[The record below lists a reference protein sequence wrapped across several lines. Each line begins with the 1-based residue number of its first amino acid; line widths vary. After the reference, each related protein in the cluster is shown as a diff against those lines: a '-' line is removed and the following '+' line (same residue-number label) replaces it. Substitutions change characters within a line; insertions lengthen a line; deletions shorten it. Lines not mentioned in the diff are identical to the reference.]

1 MAVRIYCFSG
11 YEFDPLHALL
21 RSPAD
26 EISLEHRIASLLDYF
41 CQHPQQALTKE
52 TLLNAV
58 WAGRVV
64 NEDSLSVAVSK
75 LRKILH
81 DSRGEPQFIK
91 TIPGVG
97 YFWLPETT
105 VQESTAAERS
115 AENISAGDSPATV
128 AKDPL
133 APSPVN
139 TKRDWR
145 RSGLIMALV
154 FVLLTFVVLLNLDLF
169 SSSKPVAEGQSDTV
183 SAAAMLPDAALQ
195 AKFDEAQKLISVAQ
209 HTETSVENYRRA
221 IELFRDVLQQ
231 YPSFTL
237 AHIGIAEAKFEM
249 SAINGFR
256 DLQLYVDEINT
267 ILNLALAQAPDN
279 GDALE
284 LKAKLAFLGEW
295 DLSTANTYYEKAIEA
310 MPNDP
315 GIYLGYSEF
324 LLIRGRYQEA
334 NELLRQLRV
343 KNPDF
348 YRYMNLSLVYM
359 FQGDYQRAIAET
371 QRLINS
377 EAPSRQHN
385 HILTRIGVLT
395 NDDAMAM
402 DHLEILMREEGYSEQ
417 RIANYLDT
425 FDQGGIEAV
434 YASLLEERNEDNLGQ
449 YIPPIS
455 WARYAIVAGE
465 YDTALRFLEEAIS
478 LKQPQALI
486 LHSDPHYDP
495 LRQTPEFQ
503 QLLARLPN

>member
-1 MAVRIYCFSG
+1 MAVRVYCFSG

-21 RSPAD
+21 RSPTD

-41 CQHPQQALTKE
+41 CQHPQQPLTKE
-52 TLLNAV
+52 TLLDAV

-97 YFWLPETT
+97 YFWLPETS
-105 VQESTAAERS
+105 VQENVAAELSGARNPLGES
-115 AENISAGDSPATV
+115 AVSAPDSSADISSVSHKSYWRQGSLIAAV
-128 AKDPL
+128 A
-133 APSPVN
+133 VV
-139 TKRDWR
+139 
-145 RSGLIMALV
+145 I
-154 FVLLTFVVLLNLDLF
+154 LTLVVLLNLNSL
-169 SSSKPVAEGQSDTV
+169 SPSKSAANAQDVKV
-183 SAAAMLPDAALQ
+183 SAAAVLSSAAAQ
-195 AKFDEAQKLISVAQ
+195 AKFNEAQELISVPVHSA
-209 HTETSVENYRRA
+209 TTVENYRRA
-221 IELFRDVLQQ
+221 IELFREVLDD
-231 YPSFTL
+231 YPNFMP
-237 AHIGIAEAKFEM
+237 AHIGIAESKFEM
-249 SAINGFR
+249 SAIKAYP
-256 DLQLYVDEINT
+256 DLQLYIDEINA
-267 ILNLALAQAPDN
+267 ILDLVLAQQPNN

-284 LKAKLAFLGEW
+284 LKAKTAFLGEW
-295 DLSTANTYYEKAIEA
+295 DLTTASTYYEKAIEA

-315 GIYLGYSEF
+315 GVYLGYSEL

-334 NELLRQLRV
+334 DELLRQLRV

-359 FQGDYQRAIAET
+359 FQRDYQRAIAET

-385 HILTRIGVLT
+385 HILARIGVLT

-402 DHLEILMREEGYSEQ
+402 EHLEVLMREEGYSEQ
-417 RIANYLDT
+417 RITNYLET

-465 YDTALRFLEEAIS
+465 HDTALRFLEEAIS

-495 LRQTPEFQ
+495 LRQSPEFQ